1 MGGASLRTAYLE
13 TISKAGFR
21 EVRVTGE
28 ARFADAMGLDDPR
41 VQEVMDRLG
50 ISPEEA
56 KSYAEAVTS
65 LHVFARK

>member
-1 MGGASLRTAYLE
+1 MQTQQKQLQNLTKQQHDIAQR
-13 TISKAGFR
+13 
-21 EVRVTGE
+21 
-28 ARFADAMGLDDPR
+28 DAL
-41 VQEVMDRLG
+41 